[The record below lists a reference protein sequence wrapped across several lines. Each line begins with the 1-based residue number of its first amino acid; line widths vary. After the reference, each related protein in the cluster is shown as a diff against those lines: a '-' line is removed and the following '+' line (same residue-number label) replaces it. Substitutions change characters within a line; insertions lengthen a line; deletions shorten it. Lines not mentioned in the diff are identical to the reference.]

1 MRQADEYM
9 RSKQMKTEDNY
20 KLLVSIAIISFKGLF
35 CASNILCIN
44 DYGLNINEDG
54 STCIIRQRQKDIV
67 SQAHQENYR
76 ISMH

>member
-35 CASNILCIN
+35 CASNILCIKKGKRKLEL
-44 DYGLNINEDG
+44 DHKTVFYTLQ
-54 STCIIRQRQKDIV
+54 T
-67 SQAHQENYR
+67 
-76 ISMH
+76 ISKP